1 MKTVYQT
8 KALKLLN
15 DDLKTHTLLDPMKDI
30 VFKSIL
36 KKDETH
42 LIIRVLVKE
51 LLGLELFDIKEKDSG
66 FTAKGKNQRGE
77 ACDYMVTVDG
87 RTISLECNR
96 NYNNSLFTRNISHL
110 RRMII
115 QNDFEIVQI
124 NIDNYDIGGRDKL
137 IYEYSLKE
145 KDRKGDEIYENLI
158 KIFHINMPK
167 LEKIVYN
174 KVELSLFERICMIFK
189 TRDKDKLEYLLK
201 GDEEI
206 MNLRKAIEDISSNED
221 LYEKYT
227 KSELENIVEAEL
239 MAKDMAK
246 DMAEDMAKDMAKDMA
261 EDVTKDMVKD
271 MALKMLKENVSIDII
286 SKCTGFSQ
294 KELENLK

>member
-1 MKTVYQT
+1 
-8 KALKLLN
+8 
-15 DDLKTHTLLDPMKDI
+15 
-30 VFKSIL
+30 
-36 KKDETH
+36 
-42 LIIRVLVKE
+42 
-51 LLGLELFDIKEKDSG
+51 
-66 FTAKGKNQRGE
+66 
-77 ACDYMVTVDG
+77 
-87 RTISLECNR
+87 
-96 NYNNSLFTRNISHL
+96 
-110 RRMII
+110 
-115 QNDFEIVQI
+115 
-124 NIDNYDIGGRDKL
+124 
-137 IYEYSLKE
+137 
-145 KDRKGDEIYENLI
+145 
-158 KIFHINMPK
+158 
-167 LEKIVYN
+167 
-174 KVELSLFERICMIFK
+174 MIFK

-246 DMAEDMAKDMAKDMA
+246 DMAED
-261 EDVTKDMVKD
+261 VTKDMVKD